1 MAGRHRRVERRGRV
15 WLINFG
21 VLGLA
26 LDALLTP
33 MAGGAEG
40 APRLLFLF
48 WSVVVMMRTVPRWR
62 SRAAQTCKWLGGAC
76 AAWFMAT
83 MNLGLPN
90 GQLFLSTT
98 FENEAIATLGNGAT
112 PTESMG
118 DLYGGLGVDP
128 QAGRGWCAEAA
139 GGSTARH

>member
-90 GQLFLSTT
+90 GQLFWLNS
-98 FENEAIATLGNGAT
+98 AALW
-112 PTESMG
+112 
-118 DLYGGLGVDP
+118 GLL
-128 QAGRGWCAEAA
+128 AA
-139 GGSTARH
+139 VSSISAWLLRDRKARIARHAA